1 MDRLLDHQR
10 TGPPR
15 LHRLGVRAGF
25 AGLALTVAALQPG
38 LGPSTPASAGS
49 ARAVATA
56 QVGTPTTGGAPP
68 GGPGP
73 GPSVAA
79 DPALLTGLDGVVAL
93 SPPESCLRVDIARA
107 TVFRHQADR
116 PLIPAS
122 TQKVVVGQVALDR
135 LGADH
140 RFRTRVLGAA
150 PVDGVVTG
158 DVVLV
163 GGGDPLLTTATYAF
177 VRRTADQP
185 LTFLDGLA
193 DALVAAGVRRVT
205 GRIVADDSRYDG
217 LRTVPSWPERYQSE
231 NQIGPIGALTVDDGF
246 RLDLPAEGSD
256 DAPVRR
262 RVDDPARHAADQLNA
277 LLFARGVS
285 VDGGTA
291 VGPATPDSPELAA
304 VQSAPL
310 GDVVRQ
316 MLEESDNGTAELLT
330 KELGVQA
337 GTGGTTAS
345 GTAAVVARAG
355 ELGIPIAGTV
365 MADGS
370 GLDRG
375 NRSSCDALV
384 AALATSG
391 GVDGAIGSRLPVAG
405 RTGTLRDRFLGTPAQ
420 GRLRAKTG
428 SLNSVTALAGFV
440 TMSDGRTATFAYIA
454 NGPQAEDPR
463 RGQDFLGAL
472 LGQYQQVCDESPAEP
487 VVAPV
492 GAFVTQSAALA
503 AVPMAA
509 LVGPV
514 LDVSLRAV
522 EARPEVAVTTCRARA
537 PGFALHFAG
546 AWPPGA
552 GPG

>member
-1 MDRLLDHQR
+1 M
-10 TGPPR
+10 
-15 LHRLGVRAGF
+15 HRPMHRRGDLAVRV
-25 AGLALTVAALQPG
+25 GLAALALGLAALQPV
-38 LGPSTPASAGS
+38 LGPSTPAGAGS
-49 ARAVATA
+49 AHPGTSAQSDDPAT
-56 QVGTPTTGGAPP
+56 TTTP
-68 GGPGP
+68 GGTALP
-73 GPSVAA
+73 VAV

-116 PLIPAS
+116 ALVPAS

-140 RFRTRVLGAA
+140 RFRTRVLGPA

-158 DVVLV
+158 DVALV

-177 VRRTADQP
+177 VRRTAEQP
-185 LTFLDGLA
+185 LTFLDALA
-193 DALVAAGVRRVT
+193 DALVAGGVRRVT
-205 GRIVADDSRYDG
+205 GRIVADDTRYDA
-217 LRTVPSWPERYQSE
+217 LRTVPSWPERYQRE
-231 NQIGPIGALTVDDGF
+231 NQVGPLGALTVDDGF

-262 RVDDPARHAADQLNA
+262 RVDDPALHAAEQLNA
-277 LLFARGVS
+277 LLFARGVA
-285 VDGGTA
+285 VDGGVA
-291 VGPATPDSPELAA
+291 LGPAPPGAGELAA
-304 VQSAPL
+304 IDSAPL

-337 GTGGTTAS
+337 GTGGSTAA
-345 GTAAVVARAG
+345 GTAAIVARAG
-355 ELGIPIAGTV
+355 ELGVPTAGTV

-370 GLDRG
+370 GLDRT
-375 NRSSCDALV
+375 NHTSCDALV
-384 AALATSG
+384 GALVTSG

-405 RTGTLRDRFLGTPAQ
+405 RSGTLRDRFLGTPAQ

-472 LGQYQQVCDESPAEP
+472 LGQYEQACDDTPGEP
-487 VVAPV
+487 LVAPV
-492 GAFVTQSAALA
+492 GSYVVQSAALA
-503 AVPMAA
+503 AVPLAGLLAPA
-509 LVGPV
+509 LEA
-514 LDVSLRAV
+514 SLRAF
-522 EARPEVAVTTCRARA
+522 EDHPEVAVSACLAGA
-537 PGFALHFAG
+537 PGFTLWF
-546 AWPPGA
+546 PGLA
-552 GPG
+552 PTTDLPG

>member
-1 MDRLLDHQR
+1 MDLPFPR
-10 TGPPR
+10 TTILPASRPR
-15 LHRLGVRAGF
+15 RFGARV
-25 AGLALTVAALQPG
+25 GLAVLALV
-38 LGPSTPASAGS
+38 
-49 ARAVATA
+49 AVAMH
-56 QVGTPTTGGAPP
+56 
-68 GGPGP
+68 PGP
-73 GPSVAA
+73 GPSKSAVAGSA
-79 DPALLTGLDGVVAL
+79 GVAGTVPGGAPTPTVPPAGGSGPAVAVDPALLTGLDGVVAL
-93 SPPESCLRVDIARA
+93 SPPESCLRVDISRA

-158 DVVLV
+158 DVALV

-193 DALVAAGVRRVT
+193 DALVAAGVRRIT
-205 GRIVADDSRYDG
+205 GRIVADDSRYDA

-246 RLDLPAEGSD
+246 RLDPPADGSD
-256 DAPVRR
+256 TAPVRR

-277 LLFARGVS
+277 LLFARGVA

-291 VGPATPDSPELAA
+291 VGPAPPDVRELAGID
-304 VQSAPL
+304 SAPL

-337 GTGGTTAS
+337 GTGGSTAS
-345 GTAAVVARAG
+345 GTAAIVARAG
-355 ELGIPIAGTV
+355 ELGIPTAGTV

-384 AALATSG
+384 ATLGASG
-391 GVDGAIGSRLPVAG
+391 GVDGAIGARLPVAG

-472 LGQYQQVCDESPAEP
+472 LGQYEQVCDEGP
-487 VVAPV
+487 VPPLVAPV
-492 GAFVTQSAALA
+492 GAFVVQSATLA
-503 AVPMAA
+503 PVPLAA

-514 LDVSLRAV
+514 VEVSLRAV
-522 EARPEVAVTTCRARA
+522 ETRPEVAVSTCLARA
-537 PGFALHFAG
+537 PGFALRFPG
-546 AWPPGA
+546 AWYPPD
-552 GPG
+552 GPS

>member
-1 MDRLLDHQR
+1 MD
-10 TGPPR
+10 
-15 LHRLGVRAGF
+15 HRRHLVARI
-25 AGLALTVAALQPG
+25 GLAAVALGVAALHPT
-38 LGPSTPASAGS
+38 LGRAAPAGAGGARPVAPAQADDPTSGATAVTPPRGPTPA
-49 ARAVATA
+49 
-56 QVGTPTTGGAPP
+56 VG
-68 GGPGP
+68 
-73 GPSVAA
+73 V

-122 TQKVVVGQVALDR
+122 TQKVLVGQVALDR

-140 RFRTRVLGAA
+140 RFRTQVLGPA

-158 DVVLV
+158 DVVLL

-185 LTFLDGLA
+185 LTFLDALA
-193 DALVAAGVRRVT
+193 DALATAGVRRIT
-205 GRIVADDSRYDG
+205 GRILADDTRYDA
-217 LRTVPSWPERYQSE
+217 LRSVPSWPARYLTQD
-231 NQIGPIGALTVDDGF
+231 QIGPLGALTVDDGF

-256 DAPVRR
+256 AAPVPR
-262 RVDDPARHAADQLNA
+262 RVADPALHAADQLNT
-277 LLFARGVS
+277 LLYARGVA

-291 VGPATPDSPELAA
+291 VGPAPVDQPELAG
-304 VQSAPL
+304 VDSAPL
-310 GDVVRQ
+310 GEVVRQ

-337 GTGGTTAS
+337 GTGGSTAA
-345 GTAAVVARAG
+345 GTAAVVDRATA
-355 ELGIPIAGTV
+355 LGLPTAGTV
-365 MADGS
+365 LADGS

-375 NRSSCDALV
+375 NRTSCDALV
-384 AALATSG
+384 AALITSG

-405 RTGTLRDRFLGTPAQ
+405 RTGTLRERFLGTPAQ

-472 LGQYQQVCDESPAEP
+472 LGQFEPVCDDVAADPI
-487 VVAPV
+487 VAPV
-492 GAFVTQSAALA
+492 GAYAVQSAALA
-503 AVPMAA
+503 GVPLAA
-509 LVGPV
+509 LLGPV

-522 EARPEVAVTTCRARA
+522 EDLPEVAVSTCLARA
-537 PGFALHFAG
+537 PGFTLRFPGTGAPAG
-546 AWPPGA
+546 
-552 GPG
+552 